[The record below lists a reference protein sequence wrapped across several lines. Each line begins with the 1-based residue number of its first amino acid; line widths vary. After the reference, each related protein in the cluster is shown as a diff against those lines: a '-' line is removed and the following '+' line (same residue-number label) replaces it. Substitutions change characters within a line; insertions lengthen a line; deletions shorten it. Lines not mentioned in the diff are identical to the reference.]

1 MLGIW
6 LSVAQVVISGYQ
18 PIAEQTWVQLNP
30 EYYPLARTPP
40 AMFVAWHGN
49 QFPPLAQ
56 KQKNGRW
63 QILFPARLVPPFD
76 LFEGEAELSKAYLAR
91 LRRIDEMAYGVVP
104 GQAVAAGAIVQQG
117 SGSPAYHAQPVAPF
131 IAEFRTPQDAF
142 GGVDMP
148 SDPDESEPLLVQLGV
163 TFRTAGMSGAQG
175 YEGVASTDMA
185 LASHTASLSA
195 GSDAMLTLS
204 APAAGGPQTV
214 CHQVAAG
221 ETLWRIANQLSS
233 ARGADTYSYL
243 LALVAENQQRLGKSI
258 RVRTGEGLYCPRAE
272 TLARFDALSPAQRQQ
287 QFARLEQGR

>member
-40 AMFVAWHGN
+40 AMFVAWRGN

-56 KQKNGRW
+56 KQKQGRW

-76 LFEGEAELSKAYLAR
+76 LFEGEAQLSKTYLAR
-91 LRRIDEMAYGVVP
+91 LRRIDEMAYGVAP
-104 GQAVAAGAIVQQG
+104 GQVAAIVQQG
-117 SGSPAYHAQPVAPF
+117 SGSPDYHAQPVAPF
-131 IAEFRTPQDAF
+131 IAEFRTPQEAF
-142 GGVDMP
+142 GGVDMLT
-148 SDPDESEPLLVQLGV
+148 DPAESEPLLAQLGV

-175 YEGVASTDMA
+175 YEGVASADMA

-204 APAAGGPQTV
+204 APAAGGTQIV

-233 ARGADTYSYL
+233 AQGADTYSYL
-243 LALVAENQQRLGKSI
+243 LALVAENQQRLGKNI
-258 RVRTGEGLYCPRAE
+258 RVRTGEALYCPRAE

>member
-40 AMFVAWHGN
+40 AMFVAWRGN

-56 KQKNGRW
+56 KQKHGRW

-76 LFEGEAELSKAYLAR
+76 LFEGEAQLSKTYLAR
-91 LRRIDEMAYGVVP
+91 LRRIDEMAYGVAP
-104 GQAVAAGAIVQQG
+104 GQVGAIVLQG
-117 SGSPAYHAQPVAPF
+117 GGFSDYLAQPVAPF

-148 SDPDESEPLLVQLGV
+148 SDPDESEPLLAQLGV
-163 TFRTAGMSGAQG
+163 TFRTAGMSATQG
-175 YEGVASTDMA
+175 DEGVASADMA
-185 LASHTASLSA
+185 LVSHTASLSA

-243 LALVAENQQRLGKSI
+243 LALVAENQPRLGKSI

>member
-40 AMFVAWHGN
+40 AMFVAWRGN

-56 KQKNGRW
+56 KQKHGRW

-76 LFEGEAELSKAYLAR
+76 LFEGEAQLSKNYLAR
-91 LRRIDEMAYGVVP
+91 LRRIDEMAYGVAP
-104 GQAVAAGAIVQQG
+104 GQVAAIVQQG

-142 GGVDMP
+142 GGVDMLT
-148 SDPDESEPLLVQLGV
+148 DPAENEPLLVQLGV

-195 GSDAMLTLS
+195 GSDVMLTLS
-204 APAAGGPQTV
+204 APAAGGSQTV

-233 ARGADTYSYL
+233 AQGADTYSYL

-287 QFARLEQGR
+287 QFARLEQRR

>member
-40 AMFVAWHGN
+40 AMFVAWRGN

-56 KQKNGRW
+56 KQKHGRW

-76 LFEGEAELSKAYLAR
+76 LFEGEAQLSKNYLAR
-91 LRRIDEMAYGVVP
+91 LRRIDEMAYGVAPV
-104 GQAVAAGAIVQQG
+104 QVAAIVQQG
-117 SGSPAYHAQPVAPF
+117 SGSPDYHAQPVAPF

-142 GGVDMP
+142 GGVDMLT
-148 SDPDESEPLLVQLGV
+148 DPAENEPLLVQLGV

-195 GSDAMLTLS
+195 GSDVMLTLS
-204 APAAGGPQTV
+204 ATAAGGSQTV

-233 ARGADTYSYL
+233 AQGADTYSYL

-287 QFARLEQGR
+287 QFARLEQRR

>member
-6 LSVAQVVISGYQ
+6 LSVAQVMISGYQ

-40 AMFVAWHGN
+40 AMFVAWRGN

-56 KQKNGRW
+56 QQKHGRW

-76 LFEGEAELSKAYLAR
+76 LFEGEAQLSKTYLAR

-104 GQAVAAGAIVQQG
+104 GQSVAAGAIVQQG
-117 SGSPAYHAQPVAPF
+117 SGSSGYHAQPIAPF
-131 IAEFRTPQDAF
+131 IAEFRAPQDAL
-142 GGVDMP
+142 GGVD
-148 SDPDESEPLLVQLGV
+148 SLTYTDESEPLLAQLGV
-163 TFRTAGMSGAQG
+163 TYRTAGMAGADALIG
-175 YEGVASTDMA
+175 GGMA
-185 LASHTASLSA
+185 LASRTASLST

-204 APAAGGPQTV
+204 DPAAGGSQTV

-233 ARGADTYSYL
+233 AQGVDTYSYL
-243 LALVAENQQRLGKSI
+243 LALVAENQQLLGKSI
-258 RVRTGEGLYCPRAE
+258 RVRTGDGLYCPRAE
-272 TLARFDALSPAQRQQ
+272 TLAQFDALSPAQRQQ

>member
-40 AMFVAWHGN
+40 VMFVAWHGN

-91 LRRIDEMAYGVVP
+91 LRRIDEMAYGVAP
-104 GQAVAAGAIVQQG
+104 GQVAAIVQQG
-117 SGSPAYHAQPVAPF
+117 SGSPAYHAQPAAPF
-131 IAEFRTPQDAF
+131 IAEFRTPQEAF
-142 GGVDMP
+142 GGVDMLT
-148 SDPDESEPLLVQLGV
+148 DPAESEPLLVQLGV

-272 TLARFDALSPAQRQQ
+272 TLAKFNALSPAQRQQ

>member
-40 AMFVAWHGN
+40 AMFVAWRGN

-56 KQKNGRW
+56 KQKHGRW

-76 LFEGEAELSKAYLAR
+76 LFEGEAQLSKTYLAR
-91 LRRIDEMAYGVVP
+91 LRRIDEMAYGVAP
-104 GQAVAAGAIVQQG
+104 GQVAAIVQQG
-117 SGSPAYHAQPVAPF
+117 SGSPDYHAQPVAPF
-131 IAEFRTPQDAF
+131 IAEFRTPQEAF
-142 GGVDMP
+142 GGVDML
-148 SDPDESEPLLVQLGV
+148 SDPDESEPLLAQLGV
-163 TFRTAGMSGAQG
+163 TFRTAGMSGAKG
-175 YEGVASTDMA
+175 DEGVASDHMA

-195 GSDAMLTLS
+195 DSEAMLTLS

>member
-40 AMFVAWHGN
+40 AMFVAWRGN

-56 KQKNGRW
+56 KQKHGRW

-76 LFEGEAELSKAYLAR
+76 LFEGEAQLSKNYLAR
-91 LRRIDEMAYGVVP
+91 LRRIDEMAYGVAP
-104 GQAVAAGAIVQQG
+104 GQVAAIVQQG

-142 GGVDMP
+142 GGVDIP
-148 SDPDESEPLLVQLGV
+148 SNPDESEPLLAQLGA

-175 YEGVASTDMA
+175 DEGVVSADIA

-195 GSDAMLTLS
+195 GSDVMLTLS

-243 LALVAENQQRLGKSI
+243 LALVADNQPRLGKSI

>member
-40 AMFVAWHGN
+40 AMFVAWRGN

-56 KQKNGRW
+56 KQKHGRW

-76 LFEGEAELSKAYLAR
+76 LFEGEAQLSKTYLAR
-91 LRRIDEMAYGVVP
+91 LRRIDEMAYGVAP

-117 SGSPAYHAQPVAPF
+117 SGFPGYSAQSIAPF

-142 GGVDMP
+142 GGVDIP
-148 SDPDESEPLLVQLGV
+148 TDTDESEPLLAQLGV
-163 TFRTAGMSGAQG
+163 TFRTAGMSGAG
-175 YEGVASTDMA
+175 EMSGGGMA
-185 LASHTASLSA
+185 LASSSASLSA

-204 APAAGGPQTV
+204 DPAAGDPQTV

-233 ARGADTYSYL
+233 AQGVDTYSYL
-243 LALVAENQQRLGKSI
+243 LALVAENQPRLGKSI

-272 TLARFDALSPAQRQQ
+272 TLAQFDALSPAQRQQ

>member
-40 AMFVAWHGN
+40 AMFVAWRGN

-56 KQKNGRW
+56 KQKHGRW

-76 LFEGEAELSKAYLAR
+76 LFEGEAQLSKNYLAR
-91 LRRIDEMAYGVVP
+91 LRRIDEMAYGVTP
-104 GQAVAAGAIVQQG
+104 GQVAAIVQQG

-142 GGVDMP
+142 GGVDMLT
-148 SDPDESEPLLVQLGV
+148 DPAENEPLLVQLGV

-195 GSDAMLTLS
+195 GSDVMLTLS
-204 APAAGGPQTV
+204 APAAGGSQTV

-233 ARGADTYSYL
+233 AQGADTYSYL

>member
-40 AMFVAWHGN
+40 AMFVAWRGN

-56 KQKNGRW
+56 KQKQGRW

-76 LFEGEAELSKAYLAR
+76 LFEGEAQLSKTYLAR

-148 SDPDESEPLLVQLGV
+148 SDPDESEPLLAQLGV
-163 TFRTAGMSGAQG
+163 TFRTAGMSGTQG
-175 YEGVASTDMA
+175 DEGVASADIA

-195 GSDAMLTLS
+195 GSDVMLTLS

-221 ETLWRIANQLSS
+221 
-233 ARGADTYSYL
+233 
-243 LALVAENQQRLGKSI
+243 
-258 RVRTGEGLYCPRAE
+258 
-272 TLARFDALSPAQRQQ
+272 
-287 QFARLEQGR
+287 

>member
-40 AMFVAWHGN
+40 AMFVAWRGN

-56 KQKNGRW
+56 KQKQGRW

-76 LFEGEAELSKAYLAR
+76 LFEGEAQLSKTYLAR

-117 SGSPAYHAQPVAPF
+117 SGFPAYQAQPIAPF
-131 IAEFRTPQDAF
+131 IAEFRTPQEAF
-142 GGVDMP
+142 GGVDIP
-148 SDPDESEPLLVQLGV
+148 TDTDESEPLLAQLGV
-163 TFRTAGMSGAQG
+163 TFRTAGMTGAGEISGG
-175 YEGVASTDMA
+175 GVA

>member
-40 AMFVAWHGN
+40 AMFVAWRGN

-56 KQKNGRW
+56 KQKHGRW

-76 LFEGEAELSKAYLAR
+76 LFEGEAQLSKNYLAR
-91 LRRIDEMAYGVVP
+91 LRRIDEMAYGVAP
-104 GQAVAAGAIVQQG
+104 GQVAAIVQQG
-117 SGSPAYHAQPVAPF
+117 SGSPDYHAQPVAPF

-142 GGVDMP
+142 GGVDMLT
-148 SDPDESEPLLVQLGV
+148 DPAENEPLLVQLGV

-195 GSDAMLTLS
+195 GSDVMLTLS

-243 LALVAENQQRLGKSI
+243 LALVAENQPRLGKSI

>member
-6 LSVAQVVISGYQ
+6 LSVVQVVISGYQ

-40 AMFVAWHGN
+40 AMFVAWRGN

-56 KQKNGRW
+56 KQKQGRW

-76 LFEGEAELSKAYLAR
+76 LFEGEAQLSKTYLAR
-91 LRRIDEMAYGVVP
+91 LRRIDEMAYGVAP
-104 GQAVAAGAIVQQG
+104 GQVAAIVQQG

-131 IAEFRTPQDAF
+131 IAEFRTPQEAF
-142 GGVDMP
+142 GGVDMLT
-148 SDPDESEPLLVQLGV
+148 DPAESEPLLVQLGV

-175 YEGVASTDMA
+175 YEGVVSADMA
-185 LASHTASLSA
+185 LANHTASLSA

-233 ARGADTYSYL
+233 AQGADTYSYL
-243 LALVAENQQRLGKSI
+243 LALVAQNQPRLGKSI
-258 RVRTGEGLYCPRAE
+258 RVRTGEALYCPRAE

>member
-40 AMFVAWHGN
+40 AMFVAWRGN

-56 KQKNGRW
+56 KQKQGRW

-76 LFEGEAELSKAYLAR
+76 LFEGEAQLSKTYLAR

-104 GQAVAAGAIVQQG
+104 GQAGAIVQQG
-117 SGSPAYHAQPVAPF
+117 SDSSDYHAQPVAPF
-131 IAEFRTPQDAF
+131 IAEFRTPQEAF

-148 SDPDESEPLLVQLGV
+148 TDPDESEPLLAQLGV
-163 TFRTAGMSGAQG
+163 TLRTAGMSGAKG
-175 YEGVASTDMA
+175 DEGVASDHMA

-243 LALVAENQQRLGKSI
+243 LALVAENQPRLGKSI

-287 QFARLEQGR
+287 QFTRLEQGR

>member
-40 AMFVAWHGN
+40 AMFVAWRGN

-56 KQKNGRW
+56 KQKHGRW

-76 LFEGEAELSKAYLAR
+76 LFEGEAQLSKTYLAR
-91 LRRIDEMAYGVVP
+91 LRRIDEMAYGVAP
-104 GQAVAAGAIVQQG
+104 GQAVAAGAIMQQG
-117 SGSPAYHAQPVAPF
+117 SGFPGYSAQSIAPF

-142 GGVDMP
+142 GGVDIP
-148 SDPDESEPLLVQLGV
+148 TDTDESEPLLAQLGV
-163 TFRTAGMSGAQG
+163 TFRTAGMTG
-175 YEGVASTDMA
+175 TDALIGGGMA
-185 LASHTASLSA
+185 LASSTASLST

-204 APAAGGPQTV
+204 DPAASGPQTV

-233 ARGADTYSYL
+233 AQGVDTYSYL
-243 LALVAENQQRLGKSI
+243 LALVAENQPRLGKSI

-272 TLARFDALSPAQRQQ
+272 TLAQFDALSPAQRQQ

>member
-40 AMFVAWHGN
+40 AMFVAWRGN

-56 KQKNGRW
+56 KQKQGRW
-63 QILFPARLVPPFD
+63 QILFPARLVPPFE
-76 LFEGEAELSKAYLAR
+76 LFEGEAQLSKNYLAR
-91 LRRIDEMAYGVVP
+91 LRRIDEMAYGVAP
-104 GQAVAAGAIVQQG
+104 GQVAAIVQQG
-117 SGSPAYHAQPVAPF
+117 SGSPDYHAQPVAPF

-142 GGVDMP
+142 GGVDMLT
-148 SDPDESEPLLVQLGV
+148 DPAENEPLLVQLGV

-175 YEGVASTDMA
+175 DEGVASADMA

-195 GSDAMLTLS
+195 GSDVMLTLS

-233 ARGADTYSYL
+233 AQGADTYSYL

>member
-1 MLGIW
+1 
-6 LSVAQVVISGYQ
+6 
-18 PIAEQTWVQLNP
+18 
-30 EYYPLARTPP
+30 
-40 AMFVAWHGN
+40 
-49 QFPPLAQ
+49 
-56 KQKNGRW
+56 
-63 QILFPARLVPPFD
+63 
-76 LFEGEAELSKAYLAR
+76 
-91 LRRIDEMAYGVVP
+91 MAYGVAP
-104 GQAVAAGAIVQQG
+104 GQVAAIVQQG

-131 IAEFRTPQDAF
+131 IAEFRTPQEAF
-142 GGVDMP
+142 GGVDML
-148 SDPDESEPLLVQLGV
+148 SDPDESEPLLAQLGV

-175 YEGVASTDMA
+175 DEGVASTDLA

-195 GSDAMLTLS
+195 GSDVMLTLS

-243 LALVAENQQRLGKSI
+243 LALVAENKPRLGKSI

-287 QFARLEQGR
+287 QFAQLEQGR

>member
-40 AMFVAWHGN
+40 AMFVAWRGN

-56 KQKNGRW
+56 KQKHGRW

-76 LFEGEAELSKAYLAR
+76 LFEGEAQLSKTYLAR

-117 SGSPAYHAQPVAPF
+117 SGSPDYQAQPVAPF

-142 GGVDMP
+142 GSVDM
-148 SDPDESEPLLVQLGV
+148 STDPAESEPLLAQLGA
-163 TFRTAGMSGAQG
+163 TFRTAGMSGAKG
-175 YEGVASTDMA
+175 DEGVASDHMA

-204 APAAGGPQTV
+204 APAPQTV

-243 LALVAENQQRLGKSI
+243 LALVAENQPRLGKSI

>member
-40 AMFVAWHGN
+40 AMFVAWRGN

-56 KQKNGRW
+56 KQKHGRW

-76 LFEGEAELSKAYLAR
+76 LFEGEAQLSKTYLAR
-91 LRRIDEMAYGVVP
+91 LRRIDEMAYGVAP
-104 GQAVAAGAIVQQG
+104 GQVAAIVQQG
-117 SGSPAYHAQPVAPF
+117 SGSPDYQAQPVAPF

-142 GGVDMP
+142 GGVDMLT
-148 SDPDESEPLLVQLGV
+148 DPAENEPLLVQLGV

-175 YEGVASTDMA
+175 DEGVASTDMA

-195 GSDAMLTLS
+195 GSDVMLTLS
-204 APAAGGPQTV
+204 ATAAGGSQTV

-233 ARGADTYSYL
+233 AQGADTYSYL

-287 QFARLEQGR
+287 QFARLEQRR

>member
-30 EYYPLARTPP
+30 EYYPLTRTPP
-40 AMFVAWHGN
+40 AMFVAWRGN
-49 QFPPLAQ
+49 QFPPLAL
-56 KQKNGRW
+56 KQKHGRW

-76 LFEGEAELSKAYLAR
+76 LFEGEAQLSKTYLAR
-91 LRRIDEMAYGVVP
+91 LRRIDEMAYGVVH
-104 GQAVAAGAIVQQG
+104 GQVGAIVQQG
-117 SGSPAYHAQPVAPF
+117 SGFPGYGAQSIAPF
-131 IAEFRTPQDAF
+131 IAEFRTPQNTF
-142 GGVDMP
+142 GGVDI
-148 SDPDESEPLLVQLGV
+148 STDTDESEPLLAQLGV

-175 YEGVASTDMA
+175 YEGVASADMA
-185 LASHTASLSA
+185 LVSSKASLSA

-204 APAAGGPQTV
+204 DPAAGDPQTV

-258 RVRTGEGLYCPRAE
+258 RVRTGDGLYCPRAE
-272 TLARFDALSPAQRQQ
+272 TLAKFDALSPAQRQQ

>member
-40 AMFVAWHGN
+40 AMFVAWRGN

-56 KQKNGRW
+56 KQKHGRW

-76 LFEGEAELSKAYLAR
+76 LFEGEAQLSKTYLAR
-91 LRRIDEMAYGVVP
+91 LRRIDEMAYGVAP

-117 SGSPAYHAQPVAPF
+117 SGFPGYSAQSIAPF
-131 IAEFRTPQDAF
+131 IAEFSTPQDAF
-142 GGVDMP
+142 GGVDIP
-148 SDPDESEPLLVQLGV
+148 TDTDESEPLLAQLGV
-163 TFRTAGMSGAQG
+163 TFRTAGMTGAGEMSGG
-175 YEGVASTDMA
+175 EMA
-185 LASHTASLSA
+185 LASSTASLSA

-204 APAAGGPQTV
+204 DPAAGGPQTV

-233 ARGADTYSYL
+233 AQGVDTYSYL
-243 LALVAENQQRLGKSI
+243 LALVAENQPRLGKSI

-272 TLARFDALSPAQRQQ
+272 TLAQFDALSPAQRQQ

>member
-40 AMFVAWHGN
+40 AMFVAWRGN

-56 KQKNGRW
+56 KQKHGRW

-76 LFEGEAELSKAYLAR
+76 LFEGEAQLSKNYLAR
-91 LRRIDEMAYGVVP
+91 LRRIDEMAYGVAP
-104 GQAVAAGAIVQQG
+104 GQVAAIVQQG
-117 SGSPAYHAQPVAPF
+117 SGSPDYHAQPVAPF

-142 GGVDMP
+142 GGVDILT
-148 SDPDESEPLLVQLGV
+148 DPAENEPLLVQLGV

-195 GSDAMLTLS
+195 GSDVMLTLS

-233 ARGADTYSYL
+233 AQGADTYSYL